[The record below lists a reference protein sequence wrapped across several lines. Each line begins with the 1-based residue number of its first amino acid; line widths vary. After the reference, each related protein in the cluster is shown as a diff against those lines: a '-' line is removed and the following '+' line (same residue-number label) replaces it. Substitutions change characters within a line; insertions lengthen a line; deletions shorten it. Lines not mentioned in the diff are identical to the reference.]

1 MRGGIP
7 GRQLLLI
14 TRQGLRAELADRERL
29 VSPILF
35 GITLLLLFSFAIGEV
50 EPDLRRKIYVAETFL
65 TTFFALQISFS
76 RLFEPDRQDR
86 VFDLMRSYPVSHT
99 AWFLAKYLLILLLG
113 ILTLLPTMLFSAFL
127 HHNDKDPLFSWAI
140 VGIAMLA
147 LAGLSAVGLLLSA
160 MTLKANSRQILYP
173 LLYFPLTTPVL
184 LAATSASLSYLE
196 LKQWT
201 GNVQTWASLLLAF
214 DTIYFTLGLLLYG
227 ELVDDA

>member
-1 MRGGIP
+1 MAGANTM
-7 GRQLLLI
+7 RQLLI
-14 TRQGLRAELADRERL
+14 IAKQGFRAELADRERL

-35 GITLLLLFSFAIGEV
+35 GVTLLILFSFAIGEV

-65 TTFFALQISFS
+65 TTFFALQLSFS

-86 VFDLMRSYPVSHT
+86 VFDLMRSYPVSYT
-99 AWFLAKYLLILLLG
+99 AWFLAKYLLILVLG

-127 HHNDKDPLFSWAI
+127 HHNDKDPLFSWAV
-140 VGIAMLA
+140 VGIALLA
-147 LAGLSAVGLLLSA
+147 LCGLAALGLLLSA

-196 LKQWT
+196 VREWT
-201 GNVQTWASLLLAF
+201 DHVRTWAALLLAF
-214 DTIYFTLGLLLYG
+214 DTIYFTLGLMLYG